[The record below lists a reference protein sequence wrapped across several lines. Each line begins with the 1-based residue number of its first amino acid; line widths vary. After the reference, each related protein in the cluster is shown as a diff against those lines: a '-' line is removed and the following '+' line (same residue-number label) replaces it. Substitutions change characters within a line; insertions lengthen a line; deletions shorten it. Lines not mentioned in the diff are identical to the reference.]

1 MVYFFSVTHLFFSAL
16 SLLACEL
23 HIPVLLFKIEH
34 EKNNSKF
41 VQERQ
46 RINVAKIEQQL
57 TLGGIWPFWCWSGES
72 GNIGAQIEKKKTWP

>member
-1 MVYFFSVTHLFFSAL
+1 M
-16 SLLACEL
+16 
-23 HIPVLLFKIEH
+23 K
-34 EKNNSKF
+34 KKSKF

-72 GNIGAQIEKKKTWP
+72 GSIGAQIEKKPGHSIL